1 MIRIEIDLLN
11 PAKTKRSIDWVN
23 ECMPAENPNWEA
35 RINKDINQLDELVGS
50 LVF

>member
-11 PAKTKRSIDWVN
+11 PAKNKKINRLGKRVH
-23 ECMPAENPNWEA
+23 AENPNWEA